1 MTRCEEIRVRMI
13 FYLDDELERKEC
25 AVIKAHLDSC
35 EACRAIF
42 QSERRFL
49 EMIRG
54 FRPLRVASPELRARV
69 EKLVNDPS
77 KAPVAPPELRQR
89 IQRSLLQ
96 LTASTSGI
104 LNARHVIALAAIVGI
119 ALSIGFWYLSKRNN
133 AVRFPATSEFAMM
146 AADTHQRHIR
156 GQLPL
161 EIVSDVPGQISAWF
175 AGKVPFLLKLPN
187 YQESSGQEKLY
198 TLEGARLAGYR
209 SDYAAYVAYQMRT
222 RPISLVVTSDA
233 VAQASDGEQIVAK
246 GITFHYNSIN
256 GLKVITWSDRG
267 LTYALVSD
275 LEERGQQSC
284 VVCHQGTKDRD
295 FIESLKPR

>member
-13 FYLDDELERKEC
+13 FYLDDELEQNEC
-25 AVIKAHLDSC
+25 TGIQAHLDSC
-35 EACRAIF
+35 GACRALF

-49 EMIRG
+49 QVIRG
-54 FRPLRVASPELRARV
+54 FRPLRLASPELRAHV
-69 EKLVNDPS
+69 EKLINDRS
-77 KAPVAPPELRQR
+77 AAPVAPAELRQR
-89 IQRSLLQ
+89 IGRSLWQ
-96 LTASTSGI
+96 VTSRTSG
-104 LNARHVIALAAIVGI
+104 LLSARHVVALAALVGV
-119 ALSIGFWYLSKRNN
+119 ALAISFWHLSKRSFPL
-133 AVRFPATSEFAMM
+133 RFPATSEFAMM
-146 AADTHQRHIR
+146 AADTHQRHIH

-161 EIVSDVPGQISAWF
+161 EIVSDAPEQISAWF

-198 TLEGARLAGYR
+198 NLEGARLVAYR

-233 VAQASDGEQIVAK
+233 VAQASDGEQVVAK

-275 LEERGQQSC
+275 LDERGQQSC